1 VLSVRDTSIA
11 LTSPAVDVP
20 MLLVVWLVGVS
31 FVLVFSIVEEDVV
44 METELLGTFSVVV
57 TPTSETLL
65 SVDVLSRLLAFVK
78 GGGKSVVVTFML
90 TAVVSF
96 MLTALSVLPG
106 ERPASV
112 VEEPS
117 SMVPFSVTLTFTGAV
132 TVVTDIFSSFAV
144 VIPAFV
150 TVNLVVSFSGMFV
163 PVVTDSLVTSDV
175 LVLVAEMGTSVVEEF
190 LSFWDAVVVYVMGI
204 DVELPRNLLS
214 SPRFIVKFWEGLS
227 FTSENS

>member
-1 VLSVRDTSIA
+1 VLSVRVSSIA

-31 FVLVFSIVEEDVV
+31 FVLVFSIVEEEDVV
-44 METELLGTFSVVV
+44 METELLGTFCVVV
-57 TPTSETLL
+57 TLSLPVTSTSETLL
-65 SVDVLSRLLAFVK
+65 SVDVVK
-78 GGGKSVVVTFML
+78 GGGKSVVTFML
-90 TAVVSF
+90 TAVVTF
-96 MLTALSVLPG
+96 MLTALSVLSG
-106 ERPASV
+106 ETPASV
-112 VEEPS
+112 VEEPA
-117 SMVPFSVTLTFTGAV
+117 SMVPFSVTLTLTGEV
-132 TVVTDIFSSFAV
+132 TVVTNIFSSFAV

-150 TVNLVVSFSGMFV
+150 TANLVVSFSGMFALV
-163 PVVTDSLVTSDV
+163 ATDSLVTSDV
-175 LVLVAEMGTSVVEEF
+175 LVLVAEMGTSVVEKF